1 MQKLLSRTTLG
12 GALGLVAILLFA
24 PLLQAQVVTSEI
36 RGTVIDQNGQPIAGA
51 QVSVTDTRTN
61 VTRGALTNENGRYFV
76 AQLQPGGPFT
86 VRVQIIGYGPQGRT
100 GINITLS
107 QAETVNFQLQQT
119 AVQVEELTVAVVGDD
134 AVFSAGKTGQ
144 STTIG
149 QGEIE
154 TFPTITR
161 SLMDLTLLSPYANQ
175 FENAPSIAGKAN
187 RLNNIQIDGAVNNDV
202 FGVGESGTPGGQG
215 NAKPITLEAIEEF
228 QILVAPFDVR
238 HSNFS
243 GGLVNAVTKA
253 GTNNWEFSGFGT
265 FTNEAFVS
273 DLTDSSGDPLEFGE
287 FNDTQFGGT
296 LGGPLVRDKVF
307 FFGAFE
313 AQIFDNPFQ
322 GFEAGVGNDFSDG
335 LGIDAA
341 DASAIADVFQNTYGI
356 DPGTTGA
363 LSVKNPRTNAF
374 GRLDFQLGENNR
386 LVVRHNYSRAR
397 NELSCNRGGFGEY
410 CFTSNLAPFLTITNS
425 TVAQLFT
432 QLSDRWENEVLL
444 NLEFIN
450 DERDPAVPYGQVTVE
465 APSFDFLVGAERFSQ
480 ANSLDQTIF
489 QFTDNLTGRFGDH
502 RITFGTHNE
511 FYSFENL
518 FEPGLLGLW
527 TFDSIGDLQ
536 SNTPS
541 RYVKRVPA
549 PGVEEADLPAKFDV
563 FQLAFYAQDEWTVND
578 NLTLNF
584 GLRAEIPILPDDPRL
599 NSEFANAFGF
609 SNTIVPS
616 GNILWQPRFGF
627 NYQTGEEYRTQFRG
641 GVGLFA
647 GRSPFVWI
655 SNAYGNTGIQSVD
668 LSCSGSD
675 APGFN
680 PDGPAPT
687 TCVGGGGAGGAAQ
700 PIINVV
706 DENFKFPLDLKF
718 SAGIDR
724 ELPGGFDVTVEV
736 LYSKAIEEVFFEDI
750 NLVESTGVDPVEGR
764 PYFGTPTASGCGSRG
779 GCFDNNLADDDFRNV
794 VNLTNRSD
802 SEALLLTFELQRQ
815 FSDWLRFRSS
825 YTWANVQD
833 LQVQQSSQATSNFGR
848 NPIRGDPNNPEKAD
862 SNYEVE
868 NKIVLAATAQWD
880 WGEKAYFQISPTYF
894 GQSGLPYS
902 YVVRGDPNGDNYRN
916 PVISRDNDLI
926 YIPSSISELA
936 FTSPEEAADYDAL
949 INSDECLSSQRG
961 SLMRRNSCRNPW
973 NSSLDIN
980 FVVGIPTPGRGQ
992 LEVYGVLL
1000 NLLESE
1006 LFQSRVDR
1014 GIEVLRVTGREG
1026 DADNGRFVY
1035 DYRGP
1040 QADSSGNIDPF
1051 STFSPQSNR
1060 RLQIGARFRF

>member
-12 GALGLVAILLFA
+12 GALGLVAILIFA
-24 PLLQAQVVTSEI
+24 PILQAQVVTSEI
-36 RGTVIDQNGQPIAGA
+36 RGTVIDQNGQPVSGA

-86 VRVQIIGYGPQGRT
+86 VRVQIIGYGPQSRT
-100 GINITLS
+100 GVNITLS
-107 QAETVNFQLQQT
+107 QAETVNFQIQQT
-119 AVQVEELTVAVVGDD
+119 AVQVEELTVSVVGDD

-149 QGEIE
+149 ETEIE
-154 TFPTITR
+154 TFPTINR
-161 SLMDLTLLSPYANQ
+161 SLMELTLLSPYANQ

-215 NAKPITLEAIEEF
+215 NAKPITLEAIQEF
-228 QILVAPFDVR
+228 QVLVAPFDVR

-253 GTNNWEFSGFGT
+253 GTNEWQFSGFGT
-265 FTNEAFVS
+265 FTNEGLVS
-273 DLTDSSGDPLEFGE
+273 KLEDREFGE

-296 LGGPLVRDKVF
+296 LGGPLVREKVF

-313 AQIFDNPFQ
+313 AQIFDNPFE
-322 GFEAGVGNDFSDG
+322 GFEPGVGNDFSDG

-341 DASAIADVFQNTYGI
+341 DAVAIRDVFQNTYGV

-363 LSVKNPRTNAF
+363 LSVKNPRTNVF
-374 GRLDFQLGENNR
+374 GRLDFQLGEDNR

-432 QLSDRWENEVLL
+432 QLGDRWENEVLL

-450 DERDPAVPYGQVTVE
+450 DERDPAVGFGQVTVE
-465 APSFDFLVGAERFSQ
+465 ASFDFLVGAERFSQ

-489 QFTDNLTGRFGDH
+489 QITDNLTGRFGDH

-511 FYSFENL
+511 FYSFKNL

-527 TFDSIGDLQ
+527 TFGSIADLQ
-536 SNTPS
+536 ANTPS
-541 RYVKRVPA
+541 EYVKRVPA
-549 PGVEEADLPAKFDV
+549 PGVTEDQLPATFDV
-563 FQLAFYAQDEWTVND
+563 FQLAFYVQDEWTVSD

-584 GLRAEIPILPDDPRL
+584 GLRAEIPLLPDDPRL
-599 NSEFANAFGF
+599 NSDFSNSFGFAN
-609 SNTIVPS
+609 SIVPS

-627 NYQTGEEYRTQFRG
+627 NYQTGDEYRTQFRG
-641 GVGLFA
+641 GAGLFA

-668 LSCSGSD
+668 LTCEGTD
-675 APGFN
+675 APAFDPN
-680 PDGPAPT
+680 SPAPT
-687 TCVGGGGAGGAAQ
+687 TCAGGGGAGAAAR
-700 PIINVV
+700 PVINVV
-706 DENFKFPLDLKF
+706 DENFNFPLDLKL

-736 LYSKAIEEVFFEDI
+736 LYSKAIEEVFFEEL
-750 NLVESTGVDPVEGR
+750 NLVEPTGIDPVEGR

-779 GCFDNNLADDDFRNV
+779 GCFDNNLMDDDFRNV
-794 VNLTNRSD
+794 VNLTNRSE
-802 SEALLLTFELQRQ
+802 SSALLLTFELQRQ
-815 FSDWLRFRSS
+815 FSEWLRFRGS
-825 YTWANVQD
+825 YTYADVQD

-868 NKIVLAATAQWD
+868 HKIVLGATAQWD
-880 WGEKAYFQISPTYF
+880 LGEKAYLQVTPTYF
-894 GQSGLPYS
+894 RQTGLPYS

-936 FTSPEEAADYDAL
+936 FISPEDAAAYDAL

-961 SLMRRNSCRNPW
+961 GLMRRNSCRNP
-973 NSSLDIN
+973 SSDRLDISL
-980 FVVGIPTPGRGQ
+980 VAGINDVFGPWT
-992 LEVYGVLL
+992 LEIYANIL
-1000 NLLESE
+1000 NLFESKV
-1006 LFQSRVDR
+1006 LQSRVDR
-1014 GIEVLRVTGREG
+1014 GIEVLRVAGREG
-1026 DADNGRFVY
+1026 DVDNARFVY

-1040 QADSSGNIDPF
+1040 VGDDLTPF
-1051 STFSPQSNR
+1051 SLFSPESNTR
-1060 RLQIGARFRF
+1060 IQLGARFRF

>member
-1 MQKLLSRTTLG
+1 MQKFLSRTTVG

-36 RGTVIDQNGQPIAGA
+36 RGTVIDQNGQPVVGA

-61 VTRGALTNENGRYFV
+61 VTRGSLTNESGRYFV

-100 GINITLS
+100 GVNITLS

-149 QGEIE
+149 ETEIE
-154 TFPTITR
+154 SFPTISR
-161 SLMDLTLLSPYANQ
+161 NLMELTLLSPYANQ
-175 FENAPSIAGKAN
+175 FESAPSIAGKAN

-215 NAKPITLEAIEEF
+215 NAKPITLEAIQEF

-253 GTNNWEFSGFGT
+253 GTNEWEFSAFGN
-265 FTNEAFVS
+265 FTNESFVS
-273 DLTDSSGDPLEFGE
+273 DLEGSEFGE

-296 LGGPLVRDKVF
+296 LSGPIVRDKVF
-307 FFGAFE
+307 FFGAVE
-313 AQIFDNPFQ
+313 AQIFDNPFE
-322 GFEAGVGNDFSDG
+322 GFEPGVGNEFSDG

-341 DASAIADVFQNTYGI
+341 DAVAIRDIFQNTYGV

-363 LSVKNPRTNAF
+363 LSVENPRTNIF
-374 GRLDFQLGENNR
+374 GRFDFQLGENNR
-386 LVVRHNYSRAR
+386 LVLRHNYSRAR

-410 CFTSNLAPFLTITNS
+410 CFTSNLAPFKTITNS

-432 QLSDRWENEVLL
+432 QLGDRWENEVLL
-444 NLEFIN
+444 NYEVID
-450 DERDPAVPYGQVTVE
+450 DERDPAVSFGQVTTE
-465 APSFDFLVGAERFSQ
+465 ASFDFLVGAERFSQ

-527 TFDSIGDLQ
+527 TFESIADLEA
-536 SNTPS
+536 NNPAEF
-541 RYVKRVPA
+541 VKRVPA
-549 PGVEEADLPAKFDV
+549 PGVTEGDLPAKFDV

-599 NSEFANAFGF
+599 NSEFANSFGF
-609 SNTIVPS
+609 ANSIVPS

-627 NYQTGEEYRTQFRG
+627 NYQMGDEYRTQFRG

-668 LSCSGSD
+668 LVCD
-675 APGFN
+675 TPGDVPLFD
-680 PDGPAPT
+680 PDGPPPT
-687 TCVGGGGAGGAAQ
+687 SCLGGGGAGGASQ

-706 DENFKFPLDLKF
+706 DEDFNFPLDLKI

-724 ELPGGFDVTVEV
+724 ELPGGFDLTVEV
-736 LYSKAIEEVFFEDI
+736 LYSKAIEEVFFEEL

-779 GCFDNNLADDDFRNV
+779 GCFDNNLLDDDFRNV
-794 VNLTNRSD
+794 VNLTNRDEST
-802 SEALLLTFELQRQ
+802 ALLLTFELQRQ
-815 FSDWLRFRSS
+815 FSDWLRFRGS
-825 YTWANVQD
+825 YTYADVQD
-833 LQVQQSSQATSNFGR
+833 LQVQQSSQATSNYGR
-848 NPIRGDPNNPEKAD
+848 NPIGGDPNNPEKAD

-868 NKIVLAATAQWD
+868 NKIVFGATAQFD
-880 WGEKAYFQISPTYF
+880 LGENAYLQVTPTYF

-936 FTSPEEAADYDAL
+936 FTSAEEAAAYDAL
-949 INSDECLSSQRG
+949 INSEECLSSQRG
-961 SLMRRNSCRNPW
+961 GLMERNSCRNPW
-973 NSSLDIN
+973 NDRLDIN
-980 FVVGIPTPGRGQ
+980 FVAGIEDVFGPWT
-992 LEVYGVLL
+992 LEIYANIL
-1000 NLLESE
+1000 NLFESKFE
-1006 LFQSRVDR
+1006 QSRVDR

-1040 QADSSGNIDPF
+1040 VGDELDPF
-1051 STFSPQSNR
+1051 STFSPESNR
-1060 RLQIGARFRF
+1060 RFQLGARFRF